1 MMRIVL
7 IAALSVPALTLG
19 GCGTLNRGV
28 DTVYQPV
35 VSRSDYAFDVQVT
48 QRGLAPGE
56 ADRVAG
62 WLASLRLRYGD
73 HVALDNPNPYGDAA
87 ASQVAAIASRYGM
100 AVDARAPVTTAP
112 LPAGMARVVVTR
124 TTATVPGCPDFSR
137 NGATEFE
144 GSTTSN
150 FGCASQANMA
160 AMVAD
165 PMDLVRGQPGT
176 DTFDNRASGRA
187 IDAYR
192 KAVPTGGGGTTL
204 KSASAGGK

>member
-1 MMRIVL
+1 MRLIL
-7 IAALSVPALTLG
+7 IAALAAPAVTLG

-35 VSRSDYAFDVQVT
+35 VSRNDYAFDVQVT

-56 ADRVAG
+56 AGRVAG

-73 HVALDNPNPYGDAA
+73 HVAVDDPNPYGAA
-87 ASQVAAIASRYGM
+87 ATTQVAAIAGQYGM
-100 AVDARAPVTTAP
+100 TLDARAPITTAP
-112 LPAGMARVVVTR
+112 LAAGMARVVVTR
-124 TTATVPGCPDFSR
+124 TSASVPGCPDFSR
-137 NGATEFE
+137 TGTSEFE

-150 FGCASQANMA
+150 YGCASQANMA

-176 DTFDNRASGRA
+176 AEFDTRSSGRA

-192 KAVPTGGGGTTL
+192 KAVPTGGGGVTIKTD
-204 KSASAGGK
+204 SAGGK